1 MVVSATGLTRTF
13 GERVAVADLDVAIAR
28 GQAFGLLGP
37 NGSGKTTTVRLL
49 NGLLRPTAGS
59 VTLFGEPLTPAVADR
74 LRARVGVQTDTN
86 LYSSLTVAE
95 NLRTWG
101 SLYGLGGAALNRR
114 MGEVL
119 ELLRLADRATSLAG
133 ELSKGMRQ
141 KLSVGRAILHEP
153 ELLYLD
159 EPTAGLD
166 PEAAVELLDHVREM
180 MRTSGTTVVICTHQ
194 LYGLESLCDVV
205 GFIADGRMI
214 ASGPVEALVAQQWP
228 RPEYTI
234 EVSGETERA
243 AAVVHSVIGSEPTLD
258 GDRLHVTLEEGADI
272 SGVVA
277 ALVQAGIGVRAVL
290 PTERTIQDLYF
301 ATIDAG
307 QARVPEAVR

>member
-1 MVVSATGLTRTF
+1 MSEL
-13 GERVAVADLDVAIAR
+13 DLDITS

-49 NGLLRPTAGS
+49 NGLLQPTAGS
-59 VTLFGEPLTPAVADR
+59 VTLFGEPLTPEVADR

-86 LYSSLTVAE
+86 LYEKLTVAE

-101 SLYGLGGAALNRR
+101 RLYGLRGAELERR
-114 MGEVL
+114 IGDVL
-119 ELLRLADRATSLAG
+119 ELLRLAERRESLVG

-166 PEAAVELLDHVREM
+166 PEASVELVDHVREM

-194 LYGLESLCDVV
+194 LYGLDTLCDQV
-205 GFIADGRMI
+205 GILATGRLV
-214 ASGPVEALVAQQWP
+214 ASGGVDELIARQWP
-228 RPEYTI
+228 RPEFTI
-234 EVSGETERA
+234 EVTDGAERA
-243 AAVVHSVIGSEPTLD
+243 AAVVRGEIGSEPEVE
-258 GDRLHVTLEEGADI
+258 GDRLRMTLDDGDGITA
-272 SGVVA
+272 VVA
-277 ALVQAGIGVRAVL
+277 ALVRAGLGIRAVL
-290 PTERTIQDLYF
+290 PTVRTVQDLYF

-307 QARVPEAVR
+307 QPRLPEAVSR

>member
-59 VTLFGEPLTPAVADR
+59 VTLFGEPLRPAVADR

-205 GFIADGRMI
+205 GFIANGRMV
-214 ASGPVEALVAQQWP
+214 ASGPVEALVARQWP

-243 AAVVHSVIGSEPTLD
+243 AAVVRSYSEPTLD
-258 GDRLHVTLEEGADI
+258 GDRLRVTLEEGGDI